1 MSDKF
6 VVSSPNAP
14 EAIGPYSPG
23 IKCGNMLFLSG
34 MLPINPKTGQ
44 IAGANAAQQTEM
56 IMRNII
62 ALLDASRLA
71 LGHVVKT
78 TVYLKSMDDFP
89 AMNSVYERHFT
100 FDPPARSCVEV
111 SRLPKD
117 ALVEIEVIAIEPES
131 GTM

>member
-1 MSDKF
+1 MLRAHF
-6 VVSSPNAP
+6 AAPIGLLVIAIAVTTLALWAQQHSSPPRA
-14 EAIGPYSPG
+14 E
-23 IKCGNMLFLSG
+23 
-34 MLPINPKTGQ
+34 
-44 IAGANAAQQTEM
+44 AQQTEM
-56 IMRNII
+56 IMRNIS
-62 ALLDASRLA
+62 ALLDVSRLA

-89 AMNSVYERHFT
+89 AMNSVYEKHFT
-100 FDPPARSCVEV
+100 FAPPARACVEV